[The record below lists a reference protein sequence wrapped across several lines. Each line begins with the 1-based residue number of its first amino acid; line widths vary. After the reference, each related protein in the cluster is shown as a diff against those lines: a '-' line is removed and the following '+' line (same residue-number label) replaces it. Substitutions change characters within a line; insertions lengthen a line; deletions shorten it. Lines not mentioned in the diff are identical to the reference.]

1 MKFSSLSLTAILS
14 STLVSAAADQ
24 SQVDF
29 LTAFVGDFQDH
40 KTEYVKYFA
49 TAQGIPPE
57 LSTLATQVLTYTDQ
71 SYTTLLDND
80 NLDVNNLISYASGIP
95 WYTRIQAEIAN
106 GSGSPSGSASETA
119 GASASANGNS
129 VTSATSK
136 ATSAASSVASSATS
150 TGSSTSHAG
159 SANIIAPVGAIVGA
173 LAVALM

>member
-119 GASASANGNS
+119 GASASAN
-129 VTSATSK
+129 